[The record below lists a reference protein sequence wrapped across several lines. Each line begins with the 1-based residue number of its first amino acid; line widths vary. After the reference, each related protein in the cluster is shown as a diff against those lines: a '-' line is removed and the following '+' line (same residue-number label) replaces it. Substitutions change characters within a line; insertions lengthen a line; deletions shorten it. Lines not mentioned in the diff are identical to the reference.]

1 MRTGPLISAAGHAA
15 LISLAIWGLP
25 WISPR
30 DRETISV
37 TEVSF
42 ISEAEFEAAA
52 AGGARRP
59 PAEVVE
65 PPEVAE
71 EPALPEAEE
80 PAAQPEL
87 AEPEEPKQDVASLAQ
102 PFDGAATL
110 RSPETA
116 FPSVPPAVE
125 EPGRPQAVTPPRS
138 RPAARIEPVPTPAPP
153 EETQPDDVA
162 REEAAPELEAETPE
176 PLETAAAPR
185 EAAPEPVSEPAP
197 PAPLALETSGRP
209 RARPQRVAAAPEP
222 PAEVTAPPAETPDPP
237 EPPTQTAQERTPADL
252 VRELAA
258 ATPATEPTPPTPP
271 TTTAASAGTGSG
283 QGPPL
288 SASEKDGLKFAIQS
302 CWNVPAGLREA
313 EQLRIVVGAELASD
327 GALIPSSVRM
337 VEPRSAPDAR
347 YQVAYDAAR
356 RALIR
361 CSPYTGLPRAKYA
374 RWRSIEVVFDPQGMV
389 SW

>member
-1 MRTGPLISAAGHAA
+1 MRTGTLISVAGHAA
-15 LISLAIWGLP
+15 LISLAVWGLP
-25 WISPR
+25 WITPR
-30 DRETISV
+30 DREAIRV

-52 AGGARRP
+52 AGGAGRP
-59 PAEVVE
+59 QEPVVD
-65 PPEVAE
+65 PPEIAE
-71 EPALPEAEE
+71 APAPPEAEAPE
-80 PAAQPEL
+80 PDL
-87 AEPEEPKQDVASLAQ
+87 AEPEAPDQDVATLAQ
-102 PFDGAATL
+102 PFESSSAL
-110 RSPETA
+110 RGPEPA
-116 FPSVPPAVE
+116 FPTVPPAVST
-125 EPGRPQAVTPPRS
+125 PGAQQAVTMPRA
-138 RPAARIEPVPTPAPP
+138 RPVERIEPVPTPPPP
-153 EETQPDDVA
+153 EEAQPDPVL
-162 REEAAPELEAETPE
+162 REETAPAPEPEAEQPV
-176 PLETAAAPR
+176 ETAAAPQ
-185 EAAPEPVSEPAP
+185 EAAPEPVAEPTP

-209 RARPQRVAAAPEP
+209 RQRPTRVAAAPEP
-222 PAEVTAPPAETPDPP
+222 EPDPSAPTQAAEAEPP
-237 EPPTQTAQERTPADL
+237 EPEPSRTPADL

-271 TTTAASAGTGSG
+271 TTTAPSAGAGTP

-313 EQLRIVVGAELASD
+313 EELRIVVGAELAAD